1 MVRQHEEFQPEP
13 VEEMEGLS
21 PEELA
26 AQEAEEL
33 PDRQVMSVV
42 EGPLPIIPV
51 HGISTI
57 MTPDTTSPSS

>member
-1 MVRQHEEFQPEP
+1 MARQREEFQPEP
-13 VEEMEGLS
+13 VEAMDELS

-42 EGPLPIIPV
+42 EGPLPLVPV

-57 MTPDTTSPSS
+57 MTPDTTTTSS

>member
-1 MVRQHEEFQPEP
+1 MVRQYEEFQPEP
-13 VEEMEGLS
+13 VQELDELS

-57 MTPDTTSPSS
+57 MTPDTPSST